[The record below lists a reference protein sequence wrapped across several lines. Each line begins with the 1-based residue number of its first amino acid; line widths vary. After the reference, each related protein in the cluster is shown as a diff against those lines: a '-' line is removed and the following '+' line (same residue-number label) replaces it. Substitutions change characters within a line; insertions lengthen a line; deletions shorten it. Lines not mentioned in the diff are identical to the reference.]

1 MKNSK
6 KILLGLLLFSS
17 TLILRILTFS
27 TSSHQNHQMI
37 QPGYF
42 DYQGVIHFHT
52 NFSDDA
58 TGTFEEIAREANL
71 EKMNFM
77 ISTDHNTL
85 GPLEE
90 KKEGWYQKTLFLV
103 GEELSLP
110 EGYLL
115 ALNIKTLPLTAGKKS
130 QEVISDI
137 VKQGGMVFIAHPNH
151 PRWKWTMKEAIGV
164 TGEEVLDFA
173 DQWYSASPASM
184 ALSLLYYPFNS
195 NTALTELYE
204 RPEEA
209 IREWDGR
216 NQSQNVIAIF
226 APDFH
231 QAVRITRNY
240 KFPFPKIEKVLPIA
254 HDHLLLKAPFSGKFR
269 EDKEALY
276 EAIRQGHLYFSMDTF
291 QNASGFLFSAI
302 QGEKIA
308 WMGDQLPAGQPVTFT
323 IHLPQPLEFK
333 RTWIHLYRNG
343 TEIARSEKGSFNF
356 STLEKGVYR
365 VEVEVEIPALWKPV
379 RKVIWIYSNPIY
391 LR

>member
-1 MKNSK
+1 MKNPK
-6 KILLGLLLFSS
+6 KIFLGILLISS
-17 TLILRILTFS
+17 VLILRILSFS
-27 TSSHQNHQMI
+27 TSSHQNHQII

-52 NFSDDA
+52 NYSGDA
-58 TGTFEEIAREANL
+58 TGTYEEIALEANR
-71 EKMNFM
+71 EKMDFM

-85 GPLEE
+85 GPLED

-103 GEELSLP
+103 GEELSLSV
-110 EGYLL
+110 GYLL
-115 ALNIKTLPLTAGKKS
+115 ALNIKTLPLTPGKKS

-151 PRWKWTMKEAIGV
+151 PRWKWTMKEDVGI

-184 ALSLLYYPFNS
+184 LLSLLYYPFNS
-195 NTALTELYE
+195 NAALMALYE
-204 RPEEA
+204 RPEET
-209 IREWDGR
+209 IREWDRR
-216 NQSQNVIAIF
+216 NQSQNIIGIF

-240 KFPFPKIEKVLPIA
+240 KFPFPEVEKVLPIA
-254 HDHLLLKAPFSGKFR
+254 HDHLLLKAPFSGKFQ

-276 EAIRQGHLYFSMDTF
+276 EALRQGHLYFSMDIL
-291 QNASGFLFSAI
+291 QNASGFLFSAK
-302 QGEKIA
+302 QGEKIV
-308 WMGDQLPAGQPVTFT
+308 WMGDQLPAGQPVTFS
-323 IHLPQPLEFK
+323 IQLPQPLEFR

-343 TEIARSEKGSFNF
+343 AEIARSEEGSFNF

-365 VEVEVEIPALWKPV
+365 VEVEVEIPALWKPA
-379 RKVIWIYSNPIY
+379 RKVIWIYSNPIV